1 MNSKM
6 FGWLFIAT
14 LWVVG
19 YGIIYLLEKRS
30 LNAKL
35 LP

>member
-6 FGWLFIAT
+6 FGWIFIAT

-19 YGIIYLLEKRS
+19 YSIIYLLEKRHPS
-30 LNAKL
+30 AKL